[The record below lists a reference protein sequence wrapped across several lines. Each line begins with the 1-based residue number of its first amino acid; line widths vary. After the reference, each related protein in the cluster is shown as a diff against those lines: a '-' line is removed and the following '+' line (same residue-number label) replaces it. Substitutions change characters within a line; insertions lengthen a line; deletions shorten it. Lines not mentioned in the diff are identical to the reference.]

1 MKLSTL
7 DSLYQRQLRIW
18 IYRNSPTS
26 TLKGGT
32 RLKKFVKDESGQGL
46 AEYALILALVA
57 LVVIAALT
65 TLGTKTK
72 EKMQGVATELGT

>member
-1 MKLSTL
+1 M
-7 DSLYQRQLRIW
+7 
-18 IYRNSPTS
+18 
-26 TLKGGT
+26 
-32 RLKKFVKDESGQGL
+32 KKFVKDESGQGL

-57 LVVIAALT
+57 LVVITALT

>member
-1 MKLSTL
+1 MLM
-7 DSLYQRQLRIW
+7 
-18 IYRNSPTS
+18 RN
-26 TLKGGT
+26 
-32 RLKKFVKDESGQGL
+32 FIKDEGGQGL

-72 EKMQGVATELGT
+72 EKMEGVATKLGESTTT

>member
-1 MKLSTL
+1 MKMF
-7 DSLYQRQLRIW
+7 I
-18 IYRNSPTS
+18 
-26 TLKGGT
+26 
-32 RLKKFVKDESGQGL
+32 KDESGQGL

-72 EKMQGVATELGT
+72 EKMEGVATKLGESTTG